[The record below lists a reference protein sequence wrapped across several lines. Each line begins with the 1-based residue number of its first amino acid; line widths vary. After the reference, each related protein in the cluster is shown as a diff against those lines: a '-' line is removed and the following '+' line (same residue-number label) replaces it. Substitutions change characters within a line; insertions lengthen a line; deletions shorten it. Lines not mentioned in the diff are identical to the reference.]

1 MAKRFTKAALVEQL
15 RDLADNVQQTRHFD
29 GGNGTAQLRPRG
41 CDEATQALI
50 DKAVDYGRWRTLHN
64 LAADVECGCIGVA

>member
-41 CDEATQALI
+41 CDEATQM
-50 DKAVDYGRWRTLHN
+50 R
-64 LAADVECGCIGVA
+64 